1 MATQIQ
7 QQTPGGET
15 LIQVK
20 LTGEEWNNVE
30 IMEPEEEMRIL
41 QLIIDGFHD
50 VNRVFNPHQSLI
62 ARLKITATPE
72 MEDYLFEEYF
82 RKRVERV
89 ICILGLASKEFE
101 IKSKSKKTMKKVDLM
116 RIQNM
121 NTTFGGSGDT
131 YDHHI
136 IDTIDAMVDM
146 KKSGGITAEG
156 VNVGVNEWMKHFY
169 TLKLM
174 LQKSV
179 VGINTHVLDFANSI
193 IRIFNHDVQ
202 IIGFLRNAYRFI
214 EQNDA
219 VFKYADFQLYE
230 HQKQLFT
237 IAKRPGAKMV
247 LYIAPTGTG
256 KTLSPLGLSEKYK
269 IIFVCAARHV
279 GLALAKAAISMKKR
293 IAFAFGCSNID
304 DIRLHYFAAKEAIR
318 DKRSGRIRKVDN
330 SIGDNVEI
338 MICDIRSYLLA
349 MRYMMAFHPIDQ
361 LLMYWDEP
369 TISLDYTDHTLH
381 PIIHRNWSGNLIPNV
396 VLSSATLPR
405 EDEIVEVIQ
414 DFKIKFQEKEPEVYS
429 VISHDFK
436 KSIPIVNQNG
446 FIELPHYMF
455 GDDYD
460 RVLECVEHCKMY
472 KTLMRY
478 FDLREIL
485 RFMALV
491 TKPLANNDGEESDSD
506 DESDESDSDN
516 NNNESDGAK
525 PIDTDPDTD
534 DNRGLIITS
543 QRYLPENM
551 FADIGDITMTSIK
564 EYYLLLLENIRP
576 KYWARVYETLIGVRK
591 PKFTSVV
598 NLSTS
603 DAHTLTDGP
612 TIYLTENVDK
622 VAAFMLQIA
631 KIPEVVMQDIMS
643 TIDYNTNV
651 LEEIKKTEKLIK
663 DLEGESKEGGG
674 DDEKKTRK
682 FTSDT
687 RVNPETDRL
696 HTKVE
701 ELKKSV
707 KYTALHELF
716 VPNRLEHLK
725 RWTTRTAI
733 SNEFTSFVEDDVVEQ
748 IMLLNVATH
757 WKLLLLMGIG
767 AITNATDQKY
777 TDIMKTLAKHQK
789 LYLIITASDYIYGT
803 NYQFCHGYIGKDL
816 ETMTQE
822 KAIQSMGRIGRGAI
836 QQDYTIRVRHDAIIH
851 HIYTALRSADKPEV
865 CAMNRL
871 FVTDAA

>member
-1 MATQIQ
+1 MS
-7 QQTPGGET
+7 GGAEAGAT

-20 LTGEEWNNVE
+20 LTSEEWNGVE
-30 IMEPEEEMRIL
+30 ITEPEDEMRIL
-41 QLIIDGFHD
+41 KLIIDGYHD
-50 VNRVFNPHQSLI
+50 VNMVFNMNLSLI
-62 ARLKITATPE
+62 SRLKITHTPE
-72 MEDYLFEEYF
+72 MEDHLFDEYF
-82 RKRVERV
+82 KKRVERAISV
-89 ICILGLASKEFE
+89 GGFHTRSNRFE
-101 IKSKSKKTMKKVDLM
+101 IMGKSKKVMKKVDLM

-136 IDTIDAMVDM
+136 MNTIEMMIEV
-146 KKSGGITAEG
+146 KNNVSVSTTAFG
-156 VNVGVNEWMKHFY
+156 TNEWMKHYY

-179 VGINTHVLDFANSI
+179 TGINSHIIDFANYI
-193 IRIFNHDVQ
+193 IAEFKNEVEIA
-202 IIGFLRNAYRFI
+202 GFLRSAYRFI
-214 EQNDA
+214 EQNEN
-219 VFKYADFQLYE
+219 VFKYADFQLYD

-237 IAKRPGAKMV
+237 IAKRPHAKLV

-256 KTLSPLGLSEKYK
+256 KTLSPLGLSENYK

-304 DIRLHYFAAKEAIR
+304 NIRLHYFAAKEAIR

-349 MRYMMAFHPIDQ
+349 MRYMMAFHPLDK

-369 TISLDYTDHTLH
+369 TISMDYPEHTLH

-405 EDEIVEVIQ
+405 EDEIMGVIQ
-414 DFKIKFQEKEPEVYS
+414 DFKVKFHDKGGEIYS
-429 VISHDFK
+429 VVSHDFK

-455 GDDYD
+455 GDDYE
-460 RVLECVEHCKMY
+460 RVLECVEHCKTY

-485 RFMALV
+485 RFIGLV
-491 TKPLANNDGEESDSD
+491 TKRVENDDSESDD
-506 DESDESDSDN
+506 DDDSED
-516 NNNESDGAK
+516 AK
-525 PIDTDPDTD
+525 SNLDDDPDTD
-534 DNRGLIITS
+534 DNRGLAITS

-551 FADIGDITMTSIK
+551 FDDIADITMTSIK

-576 KYWARVYETLIGVRK
+576 KYWARIYNTLVGVRK
-591 PKFTSVV
+591 PKFTSVI

-612 TIYLTENVDK
+612 TIYLTEHVDK

-631 KIPEVVMQDIMS
+631 KIPNVVMEDIME
-643 TIDYNTNV
+643 TIDFNTRV
-651 LEEIKKTEKLIK
+651 LEEITKTEKLIK
-663 DLEGESKEGGG
+663 DLEGESKEGNDDG

-682 FTSDT
+682 YTSDT
-687 RVNPETDRL
+687 RINPETERL
-696 HTKVE
+696 HFKVE

-707 KYTALHELF
+707 KYTALNELF

-725 RWTTRTAI
+725 RWTDRMAV
-733 SNEFTSFVEDDVVEQ
+733 SNEFTSFVEDDIVGK
-748 IMLLNVATH
+748 IMLLNVDSH

-789 LYLIITASDYIYGT
+789 LYLIITATDYIYGT

-816 ETMTQE
+816 EGMSQE

-836 QQDYTIRVRHDAIIH
+836 QQDYTIRVRHDAIIR
-851 HIYTALRSADKPEV
+851 HIFTALRSDDKPEV

-871 FVTDAA
+871 FVTDAEAGVEA